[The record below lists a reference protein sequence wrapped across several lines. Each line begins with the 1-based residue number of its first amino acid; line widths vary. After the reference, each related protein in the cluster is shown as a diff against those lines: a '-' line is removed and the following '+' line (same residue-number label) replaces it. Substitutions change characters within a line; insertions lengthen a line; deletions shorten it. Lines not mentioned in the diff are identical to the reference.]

1 MIIKMKDPQSKI
13 LLSKISK
20 CILCFW
26 QVKSTFHS
34 ESTLTFQ
41 KGRSFWRQL
50 TAPDD
55 RKMDADF

>member
-1 MIIKMKDPQSKI
+1 MHS
-13 LLSKISK
+13 L
-20 CILCFW
+20 FW
-26 QVKSTFHS
+26 QVKSVFQS